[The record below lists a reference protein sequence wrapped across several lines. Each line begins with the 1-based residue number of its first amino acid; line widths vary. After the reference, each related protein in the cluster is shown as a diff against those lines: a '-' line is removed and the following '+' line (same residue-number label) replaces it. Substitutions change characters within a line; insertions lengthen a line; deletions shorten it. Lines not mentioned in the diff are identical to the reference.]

1 MAEDNM
7 GAVEVAGSKVEAVVV
22 GDNIEL
28 VEEAAAEAVEAA
40 AAVVD
45 NKGVAG
51 VAAEVEVE
59 VLGDSRLGEGNR
71 VAPARVEDSTGAG
84 QGGNKVEEGGGRSR
98 AVEVVVAAAVA
109 DRSSSNETLVLF
121 GNSSIAAEWDNR
133 HCIALPEN

>member
-1 MAEDNM
+1 M

-45 NKGVAG
+45 NTGVAG

-59 VLGDSRLGEGNR
+59 VLGDSRPGEGNR
-71 VAPARVEDSTGAG
+71 VALVRVEDSMGAG

-98 AVEVVVAAAVA
+98 VVEVVVAAAVA

-121 GNSSIAAEWDNR
+121 GNSSIAAEWDNL